1 LDPRREYVQQRLFTD
16 AFDPK
21 QLLLSSL
28 GPQSVAIGAATLY
41 LNEALRHPDRYLVA
55 ENAS

>member
-1 LDPRREYVQQRLFTD
+1 VADRLLTD

-21 QLLLSSL
+21 NLLLSSM

-41 LNEALRHPDRYLVA
+41 LNEALKQPESFLIR
-55 ENAS
+55 EQES

>member
-1 LDPRREYVQQRLFTD
+1 VDQRLFTD
-16 AFDPK
+16 AFDSK

-41 LNEALRHPDRYLVA
+41 LNEALQRPDRYLMA
-55 ENAS
+55 DDAS